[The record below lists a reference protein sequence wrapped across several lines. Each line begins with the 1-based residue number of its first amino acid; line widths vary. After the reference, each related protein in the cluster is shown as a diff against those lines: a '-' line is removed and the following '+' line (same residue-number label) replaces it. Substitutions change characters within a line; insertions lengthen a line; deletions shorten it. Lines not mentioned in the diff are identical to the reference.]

1 MDWSTELKGS
11 VSTCCAS
18 LLPVFTRKSRTTLV
32 YAKIVDRKKED
43 AVALIPDFSDCD

>member
-1 MDWSTELKGS
+1 MMLTLGTDLYT
-11 VSTCCAS
+11 VSS
-18 LLPVFTRKSRTTLV
+18 LLGHRQLRTTLV